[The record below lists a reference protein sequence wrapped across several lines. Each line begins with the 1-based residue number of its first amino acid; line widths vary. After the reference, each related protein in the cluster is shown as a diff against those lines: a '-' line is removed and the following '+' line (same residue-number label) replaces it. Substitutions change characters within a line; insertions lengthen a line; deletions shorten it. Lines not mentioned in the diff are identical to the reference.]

1 MPSEAFSLCNSRF
14 PLNMAAHRRPKRRR
28 SPTALSCSGV
38 EGPTQEGPSTVKFR
52 KRWTN
57 HERRRIKHSSPQA
70 RRWVTNDDLISSASE
85 DRFLMVSH
93 NILGDDNAV
102 KHRDLYPNIPSS
114 FLKWNRRLHL
124 ICEELRLWQPDIV
137 CLQEVDRFH
146 DLMNTLN
153 SGGYVGSYKRRTGE
167 AMDGCAMLWKENV
180 FRVLEEESIE
190 FRGFDL
196 RDNVAQLFV
205 FEMKKAKTRR
215 LVVGNIHVLFN
226 PNRGDIKLGQI
237 RMLLQKAHA
246 LSQKWGGVPVVLAG
260 DFNSTPQSAIYEFLA
275 LSKINIT
282 AYDRR
287 CLSGQIGAGPIRRP
301 YVRIDRFPK
310 YDWTEEELTI
320 ASGNSKCRILENPLK
335 LCSCY
340 ANVQGMRTRGAHG
353 EPLAT
358 SYHSKFLGTVDYLW
372 YSDGL
377 VPTRVLDT
385 LPIDLLQQTGGLP
398 SEKIGSDHLALVS
411 EFAFAQDLLSR
422 NCKPVLTKTSGTVE
436 DKWILS
442 SSQQK

>member
-1 MPSEAFSLCNSRF
+1 MPSDAFSLCNSRL
-14 PLNMAAHRRPKRRR
+14 PLKVAARQRPKRRR
-28 SPTALSCSGV
+28 SPDALACSGV
-38 EGPTQEGPSTVKFR
+38 QERAQEGPSTVKFR
-52 KRWTN
+52 KRWSN
-57 HERRRIKHSSPQA
+57 HGRRRIKHSASQA
-70 RRWVTNDDLISSASE
+70 RRWVTNDELISSASE
-85 DRFLMVSH
+85 DRFLVVSH
-93 NILGDDNAV
+93 NILGDDNAF
-102 KHRDLYPNIPSS
+102 KHRDLYPSTPSS
-114 FLKWNRRLHL
+114 LLKWNRRLRL

-137 CLQEVDRFH
+137 CLQEVDRFQ
-146 DLMNTLN
+146 DLMDSLN

-167 AMDGCAMLWKENV
+167 AVDGCAVLWKENV
-180 FRVLEEESIE
+180 FNVLDEESIE

-205 FEMKKAKTRR
+205 FEMKKVKSRR

-237 RMLLQKAHA
+237 RMLLQKAHT
-246 LSQKWGGVPVVLAG
+246 LSQKWGGLPVVLAG

-287 CLSGQIGAGPIRRP
+287 SLSGQIVGRPVRRP
-301 YVRIDRFPK
+301 YVRIERFPK

-320 ASGNSKCRILENPLK
+320 ASGNSKCRILENPVK
-335 LCSCY
+335 LHSCY
-340 ANVQGMRTRGAHG
+340 ADVQGMRTRDALG

-372 YSDGL
+372 YSNGL

-385 LPIDLLQQTGGLP
+385 LPIDILQQTGGLP
-398 SEKIGSDHLALVS
+398 SEKFGSDHLALVS
-411 EFAFAQDLLSR
+411 EFAFCTGSAEP
-422 NCKPVLTKTSGTVE
+422 KM
-436 DKWILS
+436 
-442 SSQQK
+442 

>member
-1 MPSEAFSLCNSRF
+1 MPSDAFSLCNSRF

-28 SPTALSCSGV
+28 SAAALSCSGV

-114 FLKWNRRLHL
+114 FLEWNRRLHL

-153 SGGYVGSYKRRTGE
+153 NGGYVGSYKRRTGE

-180 FRVLEEESIE
+180 FRMLEEESIE

-205 FEMKKAKTRR
+205 FEMKKVKTRR

-275 LSKINIT
+275 LSK
-282 AYDRR
+282 
-287 CLSGQIGAGPIRRP
+287 
-301 YVRIDRFPK
+301 

-340 ANVQGMRTRGAHG
+340 ANVQGMGTRGAHG
-353 EPLAT
+353 EPQAT
-358 SYHSKFLGTVDYLW
+358 SYHSR

-411 EFAFAQDLLSR
+411 EFAFAQELLSR
-422 NCKPVLTKTSGTVE
+422 NCKPVLTKTSATVE
-436 DKWILS
+436 DMWTVS